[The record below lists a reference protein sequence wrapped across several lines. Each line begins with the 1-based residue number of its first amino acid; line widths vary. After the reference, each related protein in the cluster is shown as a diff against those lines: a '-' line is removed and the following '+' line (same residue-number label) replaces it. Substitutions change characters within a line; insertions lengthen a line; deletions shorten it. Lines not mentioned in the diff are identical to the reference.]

1 MSNNQVVWKGPVHKA
16 SGLGIAS
23 RAYVQALRRQG
34 VNVKVGD
41 VSRTNGSPRSKR
53 ILIYHHSPHTINFRK
68 ERAYF
73 DHIILNTVWETSRIP
88 NRWIPYMNRF
98 DAVCVPSMQNK
109 RAMINS
115 GVRVPIYIV
124 PHGVNT
130 RKYTPSNRKISLKEY
145 NSRFAFISVFGF
157 QHRKNPEALLRAY
170 WEEFSAADHVV
181 LMIKTNGYAA
191 YENEQWIKNQI
202 RKYKQ
207 RLGIHKQT
215 APIIITAQHLNSQQL
230 KGIYTRGQAFVL
242 PTRGEGVGL
251 PFLESLASGT
261 PVITTAW
268 GGHMDF
274 LTKNNSFLVPYK
286 LRNPAISMKS
296 RHAISRKFRALFAQK
311 GQLWAEADIRSLRQK
326 MRLAY
331 QNPQL
336 CETKGRRG
344 RHDVLRLSWD
354 RAGFALKQV
363 IDTVARTQRRG

>member
-1 MSNNQVVWKGPVHKA
+1 MSNYQVVWKGPVHKA

-34 VNVKVGD
+34 VNVKVGNA
-41 VSRTNGSPRSKR
+41 SRTNGSGWGKK

-98 DAVCVPSMQNK
+98 DAVCVPSIHNK
-109 RAMINS
+109 KAMLNS

-130 RKYTPSNRKISLKEY
+130 RKYTPSNRKISLQDY

-191 YENEQWIKNQI
+191 HENEQWIKNRI
-202 RKYKQ
+202 WNYKQ
-207 RLGIHKQT
+207 RLGIRKQT
-215 APIIITAQHLNSQQL
+215 APIILTARHLNSQQL

-261 PVITTAW
+261 PVITTGW

-274 LTKNNSFLVPYK
+274 LTRNNSFLVPYK
-286 LRNPAISMKS
+286 LRNPTISMKS
-296 RHAISRKFRALFAQK
+296 RHAISRKFGALFAQK
-311 GQLWAEADIRSLRQK
+311 GQQWAEVDIRSLRHK

-336 CETKGRRG
+336 CQTKGRRG

-354 RAGFALKQV
+354 RAGFSLKQV
-363 IDTVARTQRRG
+363 IDTVARTQRRR